1 VLECPHYRSIFIDE
15 VLANLP
21 KGEVC

>member
-1 VLECPHYRSIFIDE
+1 VLECPYYRSIFIDE